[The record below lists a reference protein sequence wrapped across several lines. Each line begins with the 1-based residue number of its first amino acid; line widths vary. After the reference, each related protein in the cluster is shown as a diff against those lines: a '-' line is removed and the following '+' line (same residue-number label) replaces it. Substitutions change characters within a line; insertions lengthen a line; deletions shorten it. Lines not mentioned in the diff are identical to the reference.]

1 MARPRKFDRAEMLR
15 RAMELFWRYGYEGTT
30 LNDLTDAMGIN
41 RPSFYAAFGSKR
53 TLFEEA
59 VALYDS
65 TAGAP
70 ASRAVIEAPT
80 ARAAVEGMLRANA
93 SACAEAGN
101 PPGCMIVLSATIGSP
116 DSEEVRRHLSEWRV
130 RGQHQLRDR
139 LRRAIADGD
148 LPSGADP
155 DGLAAFYTA
164 VLEGLSIQ
172 ARDGASAAV
181 LHGIVDHAMAAWDAL
196 TTPAPR

>member
-1 MARPRKFDRAEMLR
+1 MARPRKFDRAVLLR
-15 RAMELFWRYGYEGTT
+15 RAMELFWRHGYEGTT
-30 LNDLTDAMGIN
+30 LNDLTQVMGIN

-53 TLFEEA
+53 ALFEEA

-70 ASRAVIEAPT
+70 ASRALKDAPT

-93 SACAEAGN
+93 SACAATGN

-116 DSEEVRRHLSEWRV
+116 DSEDVCRHLSEWRL

-139 LRRAIADGD
+139 LRQAITAGE
-148 LPSGADP
+148 LPSTVDP
-155 DGLAAFYTA
+155 DGLAAFYRA
-164 VLEGLSIQ
+164 VLDGLSIQ
-172 ARDGASAAV
+172 ARDGASATA
-181 LHGIVDHAMAAWDAL
+181 LHGIVDRAMAAWDAL
-196 TTPAPR
+196 TAPASR